1 MSDHNSKF
9 RFQLEDKGNVP
20 KFRQLIDAVN
30 NAIAEKRLNIGDNLP
45 SVNQMCQEYKLS
57 RDTVFKAYSILK
69 DQGVIDSVP
78 NKGYFIAREIRRVF
92 LFLDTFKAYKEV
104 LYESFIKALPENVIA
119 DVHFH
124 HYNTDVFR
132 HQIEN
137 SIGRY
142 QKYIVMPFDH
152 PEVDSVLAMVPS
164 EKLLVIDWNIFSK
177 PGNNLLYQDF
187 GQAVY
192 DSLQSVRDLI
202 KKYGEM
208 VFLYPNYTN
217 HPIESIN
224 FGKKFCKDNGIKC
237 SVETNPTKLD
247 VRPGVVY
254 FCVSDRMLGQFLEQC
269 RVKNLEPGRDCGM
282 ISYNETPM
290 KKFIYKGITV
300 ISTDFKTMGE
310 KAAEFV
316 ANDKPMD
323 IRIPTQVFV
332 RDSL

>member
-1 MSDHNSKF
+1 
-9 RFQLEDKGNVP
+9 
-20 KFRQLIDAVN
+20 
-30 NAIAEKRLNIGDNLP
+30 
-45 SVNQMCQEYKLS
+45 
-57 RDTVFKAYSILK
+57 
-69 DQGVIDSVP
+69 
-78 NKGYFIAREIRRVF
+78 
-92 LFLDTFKAYKEV
+92 
-104 LYESFIKALPENVIA
+104 
-119 DVHFH
+119 
-124 HYNTDVFR
+124 
-132 HQIEN
+132 
-137 SIGRY
+137 
-142 QKYIVMPFDH
+142 
-152 PEVDSVLAMVPS
+152 
-164 EKLLVIDWNIFSK
+164 
-177 PGNNLLYQDF
+177 
-187 GQAVY
+187 
-192 DSLQSVRDLI
+192 
-202 KKYGEM
+202 M

-269 RVKNLEPGRDCGM
+269 RAKNLEPGRDCGM

-323 IRIPTQVFV
+323 ICIPTQVFV